1 MTAVEIEYCV
11 PCGFL
16 DRAETI
22 QHALLSNFGQQLDRV
37 ALVTGEHGVLRVSV
51 GGETVFDKEEDEYD
65 VDEIVRAVRERL

>member
-51 GGETVFDKEEDEYD
+51 DEQTVFDKDEDEYD
-65 VDEIVRAVRERL
+65 VEEIVRSVRAQL

>member
-51 GGETVFDKEEDEYD
+51 EEETVFDKEEDDYD
-65 VDEIVRAVRERL
+65 VDEIVRAVRERV